1 MKYPMNKGMLWKYIN
16 ITAFVNRV
24 ARKPPNSYTDGGGG
38 GGNFNTSHNSLQIDT
53 LWAEK

>member
-24 ARKPPNSYTDGGGG
+24 AGKPPNSYTDGGGG